1 MPRPRCVRP
10 DGDQQRKAVTH
21 RHAIGILDCGW
32 SVQVALIAAG
42 AALAAAAAALFAG
55 PQAGRTPRRHR
66 YHRLM
71 RPPATALHAC
81 LTTGP
86 PALDLQAGLRCPQ
99 ADPASH
105 DDRRAARALIYSLS
119 RQHVSTGRFP
129 MRRRRRGGAA
139 VTELG
144 FLDAISHAIRLG
156 RRRQPVLSQ
165 TRSRWVRTVRTLM
178 YSSAPI

>member
-86 PALDLQAGLRCPQ
+86 RPWTFRQACVALKQIRQVMTTG
-99 ADPASH
+99 
-105 DDRRAARALIYSLS
+105 ARPG
-119 RQHVSTGRFP
+119 H
-129 MRRRRRGGAA
+129 
-139 VTELG
+139 
-144 FLDAISHAIRLG
+144 
-156 RRRQPVLSQ
+156 
-165 TRSRWVRTVRTLM
+165 
-178 YSSAPI
+178 